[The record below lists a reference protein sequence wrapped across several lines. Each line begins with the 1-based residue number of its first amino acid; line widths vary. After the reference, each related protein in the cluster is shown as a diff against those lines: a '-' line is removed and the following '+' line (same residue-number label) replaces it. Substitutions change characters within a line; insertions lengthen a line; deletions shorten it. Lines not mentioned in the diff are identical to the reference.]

1 MKSKLFAILAILSL
15 VSVVAIGC
23 DKGPKK
29 VPITGTVMV
38 GDELV
43 ETGSITFDPADGQGP
58 SDGARILNGKFEAE
72 VTTGEKRV
80 KAYGSKVV
88 GQVEMDPV
96 LNPGVMSN
104 KYEDFPAKVFQEE
117 ITVKIEKKN
126 QVVEIKYSG
135 NGPAK

>member
-1 MKSKLFAILAILSL
+1 MKNNLFAILAGVCL
-15 VSVVAIGC
+15 VSVVTTGC
-23 DKGPKK
+23 DTGPKK
-29 VPITGTVMV
+29 VPTTGTVMV

-58 SDGARILNGKFEAE
+58 SDGARILNGQFEAE

>member
-58 SDGARILNGKFEAE
+58 SDGARILNGQFEAE

-117 ITVKIEKKN
+117 VKVKIEKKN
-126 QVVEIKYSG
+126 QVVEIKFSG
-135 NGPAK
+135 DGPAK

>member
-43 ETGSITFDPADGQGP
+43 ETGSITFEPADGQGP
-58 SDGARILNGKFEAE
+58 SDGARILNGQFEAE
-72 VTTGEKRV
+72 VTTGEKLV

-88 GQVEMDPV
+88 GQIESDPV

-117 ITVKIEKKN
+117 IKVTIEKKN

>member
-43 ETGSITFDPADGQGP
+43 ETGSITFEPADGQGP
-58 SDGARILNGKFEAE
+58 SDGARILNGQFEAE
-72 VTTGEKRV
+72 VTTGEKLV

-88 GQVEMDPV
+88 GQIEMDPV

-117 ITVKIEKKN
+117 IKVTIEKKN

>member
-43 ETGSITFDPADGQGP
+43 ETGSITFDPVDGQGP
-58 SDGARILNGKFEAE
+58 SDGARILNGQFEAE
-72 VTTGEKRV
+72 VTTGEKLV

-88 GQVEMDPV
+88 GQIESDPV

>member
-88 GQVEMDPV
+88 GQIESDPV

-117 ITVKIEKKN
+117 IKVTIEKKN

>member
-1 MKSKLFAILAILSL
+1 MKNKLFAILAVVCL
-15 VSVVAIGC
+15 VSVVTTGC

-43 ETGSITFDPADGQGP
+43 ETGSITFDPVDGQGP
-58 SDGARILNGKFEAE
+58 SDGARILNGQFEAE

-126 QVVEIKYSG
+126 RVVEIKYSG

>member
-43 ETGSITFDPADGQGP
+43 ETGSITFDPVDGQGP
-58 SDGARILNGKFEAE
+58 SDGARILNGQFEAE

>member
-1 MKSKLFAILAILSL
+1 MKNKFLAILAILCL
-15 VSVVAIGC
+15 VSVVATGC

-29 VPITGTVMV
+29 VPITGSVMV

-72 VTTGEKRV
+72 VTTGEKIV

-117 ITVKIEKKN
+117 IKVKIEKKN
-126 QVVEIKYSG
+126 QVVEVKFSG
-135 NGPAK
+135 DGPAK

>member
-43 ETGSITFDPADGQGP
+43 ETGSITFEPADGQGP
-58 SDGARILNGKFEAE
+58 SDGARILNGQFEAE

-88 GQVEMDPV
+88 GQIESDPV

-117 ITVKIEKKN
+117 IKVTIEKKN

>member
-58 SDGARILNGKFEAE
+58 SDGARILNGQFEAE

>member
-43 ETGSITFDPADGQGP
+43 ETGSITFEPADGQGP
-58 SDGARILNGKFEAE
+58 SDGARILNGQFEAE
-72 VTTGEKRV
+72 VTTGEKLV

-88 GQVEMDPV
+88 GQIESDPV